1 THRDPN
7 NRHPHGWLKHNGKK
21 YD

>member
-1 THRDPN
+1 HRDPN